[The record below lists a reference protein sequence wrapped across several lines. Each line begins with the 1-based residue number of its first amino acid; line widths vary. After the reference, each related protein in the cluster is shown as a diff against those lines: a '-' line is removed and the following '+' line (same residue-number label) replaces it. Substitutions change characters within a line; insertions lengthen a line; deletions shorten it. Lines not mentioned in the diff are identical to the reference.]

1 MICLKL
7 KPKLELYSNRKG
19 LSEAL
24 RSLLIDLGLS
34 SVLIWL
40 VEFVSGSQYLSRGLL
55 NTCNWDWAGQCL
67 PVRWRASIFRQM

>member
-19 LSEAL
+19 LPEAL
-24 RSLLIDLGLS
+24 RSPLIDLGLS

-40 VEFVSGSQYLSRGLL
+40 VEFVSGSQYLSWGLL
-55 NTCNWDWAGQCL
+55 NT
-67 PVRWRASIFRQM
+67 